1 MHSDELLELE
11 KQYQFGEPID
21 EEEYEKKFLY
31 KEKDSS
37 STTSVVEDDP
47 NSENIRNTFEFNND
61 TEKNPDIAQNFNN
74 NENGI
79 IIYQLRE
86 AFLDVYA
93 EHP

>member
-47 NSENIRNTFEFNND
+47 NSENMKKTLTLPKIL
-61 TEKNPDIAQNFNN
+61 
-74 NENGI
+74 I
-79 IIYQLRE
+79 IMKMEL
-86 AFLDVYA
+86 
-93 EHP
+93 

>member
-21 EEEYEKKFLY
+21 EEEYGKKFLY
-31 KEKDSS
+31 KEMDSS

-47 NSENIRNTFEFNND
+47 NSENMRNTFEFNND